1 MNCELRLEMARL
13 VLRDFLEKW
22 GGSGDWE
29 GVEQALEALARILLG
44 G

>member
-22 GGSGDWE
+22 GSGDWE

-44 G
+44 